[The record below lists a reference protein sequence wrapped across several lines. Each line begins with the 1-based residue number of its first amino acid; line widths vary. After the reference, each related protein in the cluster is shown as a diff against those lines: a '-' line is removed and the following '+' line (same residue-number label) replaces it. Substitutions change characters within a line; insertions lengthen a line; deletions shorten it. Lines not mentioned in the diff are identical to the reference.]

1 LKIEL
6 VFFLRPKV
14 IRTIEEAQRYTW
26 ARVEKNRDLRTL
38 PIKDSEGSNPYQDRR
53 YNEKLKALDRFDKSE
68 KF

>member
-1 LKIEL
+1 EL

-26 ARVEKNRDLRTL
+26 GRIEKSKDLRTMPL
-38 PIKDSEGSNPYQDRR
+38 RDVEGYTPMQDKRH
-53 YNEKLKALDRFDKSE
+53 NEKLKAIDRFDKSE